1 MTEDT
6 IKNLIKLTRDVD
18 DAGNLSDAGQVVA
31 HIGTTKTFTV
41 TVASKTSA
49 HRYNG
54 SGSGNGYVIDGVQ
67 APYIELLPDVT
78 YQFDQSDS
86 SNSGHPLRFYLEA
99 DKTTQYSTG
108 VTTNGTPGSSGA
120 YTQIA
125 VTDAT
130 PVVLYYQCSSHAF
143 MGNAVSVENKY
154 IINTFASNT
163 YAASTFAG
171 NTYAASTFTS
181 NNSLNTRLGGFVAN
195 SFFQDQPSGLAS
207 PLQVDVYSSGSGN
220 YTVPAGANF
229 VAGFAIGAGGGGG
242 GYHAS
247 YNNSGGGG
255 GAGAAVF
262 FSRSATAGAS
272 IAYSIGSGGIDGT
285 ESGSNSSAAGA
296 GAAGGSTTFGN
307 TVTAGGGNGGRGGR
321 NNSNNSANGGS
332 GGTGSGSAVAYSITG
347 GSGESNPNVSTA
359 SAGGT
364 QDTIFTPSAYTMYN
378 QGNSTTIGNTSIPS
392 SSISSLSG
400 RGSGGNSNGHGGDGY
415 LIVYAYG

>member
-86 SNSGHPLRFYLEA
+86 SNSGHPLLFYLEA

-108 VTTNGTPGSSGA
+108 VTTNGTPGSAGA

-130 PVVLYYQCSSHAF
+130 PVVLYYQCSAHAF

-163 YAASTFAG
+163 YAASTF
-171 NTYAASTFTS
+171 TS

-195 SFFQDQPSGLAS
+195 NSLNTRFGGFVANSFFQDNQPSSFGVVSATVVNGSAS
-207 PLQVDVYSSGSGN
+207 GT
-220 YTVPAGANF
+220 YTVPAGINYI
-229 VAGFAIGAGGGGG
+229 AGVVTGGGGG
-242 GYHAS
+242 GGA
-247 YNNSGGGG
+247 NVDGNSSAPGGGDG
-255 GAGAAVF
+255 GAGGICGFGFAVTPG
-262 FSRSATAGAS
+262 ATYS
-272 IAYSIGSGGIDGT
+272 YSIG
-285 ESGSNSSAAGA
+285 
-296 GAAGGSTTFGN
+296 AGGNRATYGN
-307 TVTAGGGNGGRGGR
+307 NF
-321 NNSNNSANGGS
+321 ANAGS
-332 GGTGSGSAVAYSITG
+332 GGTSNFSGNTFRGNGGSAG
-347 GSGESNPNVSTA
+347 
-359 SAGGT
+359 
-364 QDTIFTPSAYTMYN
+364 
-378 QGNSTTIGNTSIPS
+378 GNSTTNVQTNSGALGGN
-392 SSISSLSG
+392 
-400 RGSGGNSNGHGGDGY
+400 GSGGAINVAGTTGTALHGGRVHKGIVHGVLGTLGGSTVDKNGTILSNASDIGNATVGQGGNGSAGGFNEDGGVGQAGS
-415 LIVYAYG
+415 LIVYEFS